1 MTKTFYKLG
10 LFLIFIPAFL
20 FGQNPPPAQAKYTN
34 TPPVIDGNLDDA
46 AWKEAEFLS
55 DFRQNFP
62 TDTLPAQ
69 YPTQIRFLFDDTY
82 LYIAIQAKSSGSN
95 FVARSLKR
103 DFRGSTTDNVSFF
116 FDTFMDGVNAYQFG
130 VNPYGAQRES
140 LVSDGGID
148 RNSFNPDWD
157 VKWFSE
163 GHIEGDSY
171 VAELA
176 IPFYSLKYPEGCTQW
191 KMQAYRFD
199 LQNNERST
207 WSRIDQNQLLSN
219 LGYLG
224 VLNFDHPLPKN
235 NNTSYFI
242 PYVNFARSKDFELDT
257 PRTDDTKVGFDV
269 KIPVGSQ
276 MNLDLTLNPDFSNV
290 EVDDL
295 INNISRFEVSLP

>member
-1 MTKTFYKLG
+1 MTKTFYKHG
-10 LFLIFIPAFL
+10 LFLFFIPAFL
-20 FGQNPPPAQAKYTN
+20 FGQTPPPAQAKYTN

-46 AWKEAEFLS
+46 AWKKAELLS

-69 YPTQIRFLFDDTY
+69 HPTDIKFLFDDTY
-82 LYIAIQAKSSGSN
+82 LYIAIRAQSSGDN

-140 LVSDGGID
+140 LVSDGGIE

-199 LQNNERST
+199 LQTNERST

-219 LGYLG
+219 LG
-224 VLNFDHPLPKN
+224 
-235 NNTSYFI
+235 
-242 PYVNFARSKDFELDT
+242 
-257 PRTDDTKVGFDV
+257 
-269 KIPVGSQ
+269 
-276 MNLDLTLNPDFSNV
+276 
-290 EVDDL
+290 
-295 INNISRFEVSLP
+295 